1 MTHYTYLA
9 LGDSYTIAE
18 GIPLHQSFP
27 YQLVQLL
34 RRQHYSFYA
43 PEIVAQTG
51 WTTGELLAVME
62 QQKFLSEYDI
72 ITLCIGVNNQYR
84 GLELEAYKNDLELL
98 LQKALVMARDKKTA
112 IIMLSI
118 PDYSLTPYAVK
129 YDQKC
134 ISNQIGIYNSIG
146 KALSIQ
152 YKICYADLTQEKTE
166 TTDLLLLAAD
176 ELHPSAEQYKRWATL
191 LLPLVTPLLRK

>member
-18 GIPLHQSFP
+18 GVPLHQSFP
-27 YQLVQLL
+27 YHLVQLL
-34 RRQHYSFYA
+34 RHKNFSFYA
-43 PEIVAQTG
+43 PEVLARTG

-62 QQKFLSEYDI
+62 RQRLLSEYDI

-84 GLELEAYKNDLELL
+84 GLAVEAYQHDLELL
-98 LQKALVMARDKKTA
+98 LQKALLLTRDRKTSV
-112 IIMLSI
+112 IMMSI
-118 PDYSLTPYAVK
+118 PDYSLTPYAAK
-129 YDQKC
+129 YDQKS
-134 ISNQIGIYNSIG
+134 ISHEIGIYNSIG

-152 YKICYADLTQEKTE
+152 YKISYADITQKKTE
-166 TTDLLLLAAD
+166 TSDLLLLAAD
-176 ELHPSAEQYKRWATL
+176 GLHPSAEQYKYWATL